1 MHGFSMTTS
10 DRAAR
15 QQALAPPGRLARCR
29 ALVIGVGA
37 IGRQAALQLAA
48 LGLPHLTLVDDDRVE
63 PVNLAAQGY
72 WPEDLGRLKVEA
84 TAELCRRMQPTI
96 EVIALPERFR
106 RSTLRERQ
114 IGVGAVVF
122 SCVDSIATRRLI
134 WESVH
139 SSAALFVD
147 GRMHGEVLRI
157 LASDQPVFDTNYPRT
172 LFSAEEAHLG
182 ACTARSTL
190 YAASIAAG
198 LMIHQFARWL
208 RNLPVDADSLFNLL
222 AGELTVPDP
231 LRLLL

>member
-1 MHGFSMTTS
+1 MHAFSMTIS

-15 QQALAPPGRLARCR
+15 QEALAPPNRLAQCR
-29 ALVIGVGA
+29 AIVIGVGA

-48 LGLPHLTLVDDDRVE
+48 LGLPHLTLFDDDRVE
-63 PVNLAAQGY
+63 AANLAAQGY
-72 WPEDLGRLKVEA
+72 WPDDLRRLKVEA
-84 TAELCRRMQPTI
+84 TAELCRRMQPSI
-96 EVIALPERFR
+96 EVIAHPERFR
-106 RSTLRERQ
+106 RSILRERR
-114 IGVGAVVF
+114 IGEGVVVF

-157 LASDQPVFDTNYPRT
+157 LASDQPVFDTFYPRT
-172 LFSAEEAHLG
+172 LFGAEEAHLG

-198 LMIHQFARWL
+198 LMVHQFTRWL
-208 RNLPVDADSLFNLL
+208 RNLPVDSDSLFNLL
-222 AGELTVPDP
+222 AGELTVPEP
-231 LRLLL
+231 L